1 MAVHYIEIPLDLQ
14 DFTGETLA
22 PAAADVACSRA
33 DEINIGAF
41 RGLAFALI
49 FETVLV
55 SLGGVLWQLLRMIH

>member
-1 MAVHYIEIPLDLQ
+1 MAVHYIEVPLDFEN
-14 DFTGETLA
+14 FTDETI
-22 PAAADVACSRA
+22 PATANGACPRA

-55 SLGGVLWQLLRMIH
+55 ALGGVLWQLVRMIH

>member
-1 MAVHYIEIPLDLQ
+1 MAVHSIEVPI
-14 DFTGETLA
+14 DFENFTDENI
-22 PAAADVACSRA
+22 PAAADGACSRA

-55 SLGGVLWQLLRMIH
+55 ALGGVLWQLVRMIH